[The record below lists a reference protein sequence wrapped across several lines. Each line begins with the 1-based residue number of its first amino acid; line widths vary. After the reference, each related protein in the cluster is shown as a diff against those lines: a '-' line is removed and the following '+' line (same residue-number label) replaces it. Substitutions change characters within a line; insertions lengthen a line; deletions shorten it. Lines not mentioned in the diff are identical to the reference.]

1 MNRAEIMRMIITDDL
16 FLCLFSVGLARV
28 LVPFHVVEFVSIV
41 FHLIDHIGHL
51 LIS

>member
-1 MNRAEIMRMIITDDL
+1 MNRAELMRMIITDDL
-16 FLCLFSVGLARV
+16 FCVGLARV

-51 LIS
+51 LIA